1 MIVNNKLSF
10 FSDALGH
17 SALTGIGIGVLLGVD
32 NYMLSMIGFALLFAL
47 CITGIIQSE
56 TASSDTIIGVF
67 SAVGVAW
74 ELYCFRRMEG
84 SRNIPII

>member
-17 SALTGIGIGVLLGVD
+17 SALTGIGIGVLLGAD
-32 NYMLSMIGFALLFAL
+32 NYMLSMIGFALSFAL

-67 SAVGVAW
+67 SAVELHW